1 MFAAILRRM
10 RGGFAVTAGAILFA
24 LIMTFSLCGLSA
36 ASKNEIAKYE
46 EAYRTIRVPM
56 TVTSLTGMRRDGLE
70 LPKWVVNA
78 FYEWPM
84 DALIKDV
91 QIKMHTD
98 PELSEGYID
107 GSPDI
112 PRVVVGVST
121 PELDRDLERYPDAI
135 TYFDGFDESIWSEE
149 NFYIIIPEDVL
160 KDDGSAPRISMTF
173 RYDDPFDSWPECV
186 ADWEFTVV
194 GTHSLDRDDVFASY
208 KTVERI
214 YKSAGMPFCA
224 DSVRATIANNDHIEA
239 VRKGMSKWFVEPS
252 ITAERVPWKYSYY
265 FYYPFA
271 LDVDDSQLIRAGE
284 VMRTNIKIN
293 EISTVAV
300 FILSAAAGFLMG
312 FLMINRRRRE
322 IMLMRTVGVPD
333 ARIFLEFF
341 AEQLVLCT
349 IGAAI
354 GGVAFSWQPIERIA
368 VFIGLYS
375 AGLAISLIVFLR
387 KNLLTSIKEE

>member
-1 MFAAILRRM
+1 
-10 RGGFAVTAGAILFA
+10 
-24 LIMTFSLCGLSA
+24 
-36 ASKNEIAKYE
+36 
-46 EAYRTIRVPM
+46 
-56 TVTSLTGMRRDGLE
+56 
-70 LPKWVVNA
+70 
-78 FYEWPM
+78 
-84 DALIKDV
+84 
-91 QIKMHTD
+91 
-98 PELSEGYID
+98 
-107 GSPDI
+107 
-112 PRVVVGVST
+112 
-121 PELDRDLERYPDAI
+121 
-135 TYFDGFDESIWSEE
+135 
-149 NFYIIIPEDVL
+149 
-160 KDDGSAPRISMTF
+160 
-173 RYDDPFDSWPECV
+173 
-186 ADWEFTVV
+186 
-194 GTHSLDRDDVFASY
+194 
-208 KTVERI
+208 
-214 YKSAGMPFCA
+214 
-224 DSVRATIANNDHIEA
+224 
-239 VRKGMSKWFVEPS
+239 MSKWFVEPS

-312 FLMINRRRRE
+312 FLMINRRKRE